1 MNVNIEYMDNIYQSI
16 SNQGAFGKLATR
28 LYTSTI

>member
-1 MNVNIEYMDNIYQSI
+1 MDNIYQSI